1 MPYYRGRRS
10 PNRRRGGG
18 SILGPFI
25 AIIVILSLFGGTI
38 GIVGGII
45 GLIAPLLPII
55 IIIYIIWSIAK
66 TQGSKD
72 TKTTDRRR
80 TQKDPDVLSMKERS
94 QVDDRLKEFFKDN
107 YRLPVFDDIY
117 LVAKGGNYNDMSDL
131 VINKGDEYIMS
142 LDEFKDRYPSTASDI
157 TKLLAAFA
165 AQPKETVKEN
175 KEVNNDTKL
184 SPAQGFIEKINSLN
198 VDIQKEEIKS
208 GLYQTCALLKQIDI
222 SVKEEDDDKIRKLYD
237 YYLPILVKILT
248 NYKSLSDVSKESME
262 FKDSED
268 QLIKTIVLI
277 NEALK
282 TINESLHEDDYMNL
296 SADITTLQSLLKKD
310 GLVKEGSIYESGE
323 DDGKSKE

>member
-66 TQGSKD
+66 TQGSKE

-175 KEVNNDTKL
+175 KEVNNYCSFCNGPPCRYFSTVRLRDANPNT
-184 SPAQGFIEKINSLN
+184 A
-198 VDIQKEEIKS
+198 
-208 GLYQTCALLKQIDI
+208 
-222 SVKEEDDDKIRKLYD
+222 
-237 YYLPILVKILT
+237 
-248 NYKSLSDVSKESME
+248 
-262 FKDSED
+262 
-268 QLIKTIVLI
+268 
-277 NEALK
+277 
-282 TINESLHEDDYMNL
+282 
-296 SADITTLQSLLKKD
+296 
-310 GLVKEGSIYESGE
+310 
-323 DDGKSKE
+323 